1 MASTLTARVQS
12 NGQVYTGRLTITG
25 WFEYRDENGNWNQ
38 TDEFIAT
45 DLDSITAYEKY
56 LDL

>member
-38 TDEFIAT
+38 TNEFIA
-45 DLDSITAYEKY
+45 S
-56 LDL
+56 